1 MDVIDT
7 VITDECV
14 GEYISLKDRV
24 GLRQEIYDSIKG
36 MDILDSILQDENS
49 GITEIMINGPDNI
62 FVEKNGR
69 IEKYSGSFNSKERLS
84 DVIQRMV
91 SSVNRRVNEASPI
104 VDSRLKDG
112 SRVNVVLDPVALDG
126 PVVTIRKFPSERMTM
141 SKLCDIDALTVECR
155 DFLKVL
161 VEAKYNIVIS
171 GGTGAGKTTF
181 LNALSNY
188 IPEGERVITIEDSAE
203 LQIQNVPNLVR
214 LEARAANEEGANQI
228 SISDSIQ
235 SSLRMR
241 PDRIIVGEVR
251 DGAALDML
259 QAMNTGHD
267 GSLSTGHA
275 NGTRDILRRLETM
288 TLMSGVDLP
297 VSAIRG
303 QIATGVDIIIH
314 LGRLRDGSRKVL
326 EVAEVLDVVN
336 DKIEIRPL
344 FVFKEDTSTIRDS
357 RVKGNLEWTKKGLIN
372 VRKLEFAGFYEES
385 KKYGQRT

>member
-228 SISDSIQ
+228 SI
-235 SSLRMR
+235 
-241 PDRIIVGEVR
+241 R
-251 DGAALDML
+251 DLIKS
-259 QAMNTGHD
+259 